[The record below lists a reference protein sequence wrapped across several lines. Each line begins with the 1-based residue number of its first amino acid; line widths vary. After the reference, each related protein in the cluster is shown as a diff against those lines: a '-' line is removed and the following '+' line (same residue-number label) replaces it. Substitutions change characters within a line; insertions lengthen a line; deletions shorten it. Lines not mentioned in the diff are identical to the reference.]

1 MITECT
7 FAETRAQRVFHLT
20 VNATSRRDSNPR
32 ITYITSISVTVRSA
46 SPTHSSKCFSN
57 ASDPPTCS
65 PRPPPPPPT
74 APQYKPSTLTANPPE
89 RHHLSIRP
97 ANLSP
102 STAKLLHTSTSAR
115 ANGIATTAP
124 KPPPC
129 MVCLPLP
136 LPAIQQRPAG

>member
-1 MITECT
+1 MITGCT

-20 VNATSRRDSNPR
+20 INARARRDSNPR
-32 ITYITSISVTVRSA
+32 ITYITSIPVTANSENSILTPR
-46 SPTHSSKCFSN
+46 CFSN

-74 APQYKPSTLTANPPE
+74 APQYKPSTLTANPPQ
-89 RHHLSIRP
+89 RHRPSIRL

-102 STAKLLHTSTSAR
+102 STAKRIHTSTSAR

>member
-1 MITECT
+1 VHNASSISLSIN
-7 FAETRAQRVFHLT
+7 ARA
-20 VNATSRRDSNPR
+20 RRDSNSNPR
-32 ITYITSISVTVRSA
+32 ITYITSISATGKSA
-46 SPTHSSKCFSN
+46 YPILTPRCFSN

-74 APQYKPSTLTANPPE
+74 APQYKPSTLIANPPE
-89 RHHLSIRP
+89 RHHPSIRP

-102 STAKLLHTSTSAR
+102 STARPPHTSTSAR

-136 LPAIQQRPAG
+136 AIQQRPAGSAQ